1 MDVTGMSAC
10 QAWEGEGMGG
20 GCSTLNRFM
29 RSITDC
35 APCTLTCCCPA
46 PAAAAATGLVGP

>member
-10 QAWEGEGMGG
+10 QAWEGERMGG